1 MKPILLLLIFAV
13 GSLSNQTEAQIA
25 IATHKSVEVSEL
37 KAQELIDI
45 FSLEENRWSNG
56 GRIVPVELKGKS
68 EIKKQFYAFIGRSAN
83 EIKRKRLRI
92 VLAGDGDPPIPA
104 KTAEEML
111 EKIRS
116 TPGAIGYLPVDLVA
130 DAEVNVIHIIEN

>member
-1 MKPILLLLIFAV
+1 M
-13 GSLSNQTEAQIA
+13 T
-25 IATHKSVEVSEL
+25 VSALNE
-37 KAQELIDI
+37 QELVDI
-45 FSLEENRWSNG
+45 FSLEESHWSNG

-68 EIKKQFYAFIGRSAN
+68 DIKSQFYALIGRSAN

-111 EKIRS
+111 EKISS
-116 TPGAIGYLPVDLVA
+116 TPGAIGYLPLHLATEDQ
-130 DAEVNVIHIIEN
+130 VNVIHIIEN